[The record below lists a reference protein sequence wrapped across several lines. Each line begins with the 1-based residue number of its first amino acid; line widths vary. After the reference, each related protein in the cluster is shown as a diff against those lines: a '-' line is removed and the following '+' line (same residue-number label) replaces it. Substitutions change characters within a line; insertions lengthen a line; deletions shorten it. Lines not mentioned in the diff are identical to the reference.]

1 MEKSDFSP
9 VIDNLQSPLSFT
21 NTLTP
26 VRSRRDL
33 PSLRQPYRHSVSTGQ
48 FTASRTVRE
57 FKPHRQRWRLFAQ
70 GFRQW
75 FITVLL
81 CGLLAACLGTFGRL
95 LFMTVPQ
102 IKAFNALIVLLSMFL
117 GNNLTSSF
125 REMAMLLRWRIL
137 STTYRGLNEFDLIM
151 HCESLRKVVRL
162 AYVARTKGQAW
173 FWLNKTQML
182 CLTWIAVNVVLQ
194 VLVALLG
201 LTYNLDTSSYPAR
214 KFGEIS
220 IANYTIIRD
229 VWASETPSLSAQF
242 GSANSYGIQGQDYLY
257 VDIPPPGQGNIPSY
271 GKPGTPTIYA
281 NKDYTTLT
289 YVFQDLNI
297 QRPDISL
304 LSHRN
309 VSVNASCVSLPILQG
324 GNGSSSII
332 TYLDKDDQ
340 RQTLDVV
347 RAGPGAT
354 TYVGVLNATCGPRCA
369 EIWALQSSNG
379 DTIPEPSFFKCQN
392 TMTPMLG
399 IQEYLIGNATE
410 ELYQIPELQARIFA
424 GSIGWTGFNYTP
436 GDSYQYVR
444 YVTDSWWSPN
454 SPSDADRVSKNIMEY
469 SIGAVAAFDYNG
481 PRSNVSGWFPVPAQN
496 VDIQWRWS
504 AAILGVVP
512 FIHLMVL
519 VCVILWGNSSIIRD
533 ESCLSTAK
541 LLGPIVAKLGENGCL
556 LTGEEIAQ
564 ELSEVRIKYGW
575 KEPDNGLVFRNE
587 IDPTVVRHV
596 GILEEFEGYGSQGS
610 MPPGRYDGTGTEEE
624 SKGIDI
630 HDEDEGSSSSIACNS
645 TVTHRRKTRRSMS
658 I

>member
-9 VIDNLQSPLSFT
+9 VIDTLQSPLSFT
-21 NTLTP
+21 NTLSPT
-26 VRSRRDL
+26 RSRRDG
-33 PSLRQPYRHSVSTGQ
+33 PSLRQPYRHSVSVGP
-48 FTASRTVRE
+48 FTTSRTVRE
-57 FKPHRQRWRLFAQ
+57 FKPRRQRWRLFAQ

-75 FITVLL
+75 FITALL
-81 CGLLAACLGTFGRL
+81 CGLLAACLGIFGRL

-102 IKAFNALIVLLSMFL
+102 IKAFNALIVLLSMTL

-125 REMAMLLRWRIL
+125 REMALLLRWRIL
-137 STTYRGLNEFDLIM
+137 STSYRALNEFDLIM
-151 HCESLRKVVRL
+151 HCESLRKVLRL
-162 AYVARTKGQAW
+162 ARVARTRGQAW
-173 FWLNKTQML
+173 FWLNKTQVL
-182 CLTWIAVNVVLQ
+182 CLTWIGVNVVLQ

-201 LTYNLDTSSYPAR
+201 LTYNLDTSNYPAK

-220 IANYTIIRD
+220 IANFTIIRD
-229 VWASETPSLSAQF
+229 IWGSETPEMSAQL

-281 NKDYTTLT
+281 NKEWTTMT

-309 VSVNASCVSLPILQG
+309 ITVNATCVSLPIVEG
-324 GNGSSSII
+324 GNGTSSNFS
-332 TYLDKDDQ
+332 YLDQDGQ
-340 RQTLDVV
+340 RRTLDVARV
-347 RAGPGAT
+347 GPGAT
-354 TYVGVLNATCGPRCA
+354 TYVGVLNSTCGPRCS

-379 DTIPEPSFFKCQN
+379 DTVPEPSFFKCQN

-399 IQEYLIGNATE
+399 IQEYLVGNATE
-410 ELYQIPELQARIFA
+410 ETYQIPEAQARILA

-436 GDSYQYVR
+436 GDPYQYVR
-444 YVTDSWWSPN
+444 YAVDSWWSPN
-454 SPSDADRVSKNIMEY
+454 LHTDADRVGKNIMEY

-481 PRSNVSGWFPVPAQN
+481 PRSNVSGWFPVVAQN

-512 FIHLMVL
+512 FIHLL
-519 VCVILWGNSSIIRD
+519 ALICVILWGNSAIIRD

-541 LLGPIVAKLGENGCL
+541 LLGPIVAKLGDKGCL

-575 KEPDNGLVFRNE
+575 KEPESALVFRNE
-587 IDPTVVRHV
+587 IDPTIVRHV
-596 GILEEFEGYGSQGS
+596 GILEEFEGFGTQDS
-610 MPPGRYDGTGTEEE
+610 MPPGRYDGSGVEEE
-624 SKGIDI
+624 REDVEVS
-630 HDEDEGSSSSIACNS
+630 DENGSSSSSIACTS
-645 TVTHRRKTRRSMS
+645 TVVRRRKAKRSMS